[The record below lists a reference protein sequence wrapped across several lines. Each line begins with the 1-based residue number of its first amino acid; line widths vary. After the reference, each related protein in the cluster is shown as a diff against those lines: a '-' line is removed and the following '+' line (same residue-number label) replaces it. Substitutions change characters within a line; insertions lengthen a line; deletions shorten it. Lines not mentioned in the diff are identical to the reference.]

1 MRVVQRPGWC
11 APDVDHPSAAPE
23 PGIDNQLVTK
33 SDGLVLGRDLE
44 VAMLR
49 LFVIVFVILAI
60 GAVAARFAT

>member
-1 MRVVQRPGWC
+1 MN
-11 APDVDHPSAAPE
+11 AAARSVEPE

-33 SDGLVLGRDLE
+33 SVGWLVLVLGRDLE

-49 LFVIVFVILAI
+49 LFVIVFVTLAI